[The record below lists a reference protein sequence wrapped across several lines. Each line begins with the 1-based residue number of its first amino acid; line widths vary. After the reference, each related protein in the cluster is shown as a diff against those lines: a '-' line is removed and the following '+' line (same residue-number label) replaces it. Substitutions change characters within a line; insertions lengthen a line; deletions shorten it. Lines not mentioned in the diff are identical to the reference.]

1 MNYIATKYYIAQPEY
16 AVDFWSAMRRS
27 DTVSNTL
34 EKGRNTDVGAYALP
48 ERSMNKYDLALS
60 KESQFRSICTV
71 MKAYDAPY
79 KIQAR
84 TADDLAVWVA
94 EGEAIPIKNA
104 MDDFTT
110 HDLRAWKLASL
121 FTLENSFVADAA
133 FDVENYITG
142 RLAKNF
148 SRAEEN
154 TFLNGTGVN
163 QPAGLFHDT
172 LGAETAFES
181 ASLTYD
187 DVIRLYFSVKPEY
200 RKNAV
205 WMMNDETAMML
216 RTLKDNAGNY
226 LWRDSD
232 DTIFGKN
239 VVISEFMPNIGAGAK
254 PVLFGDFRYYWIV
267 DRSPVTVRTLHEHFA
282 LYDQI
287 GYLAY
292 EFLDGKLIRKDAVK
306 TIKIMA

>member
-48 ERSMNKYDLALS
+48 ELSMNKYDIALA

-94 EGEAIPIKNA
+94 EGDAIPIKNV
-104 MDDFTT
+104 MDDFTI

-121 FTLENSFVADAA
+121 FTLESSFAADAA
-133 FDVENYITG
+133 FDVETYITG

-154 TFLNGTGVN
+154 AFLNGTGVN
-163 QPAGLFHDT
+163 QPAGLLHNT
-172 LGAETAFES
+172 LGAETAVETS
-181 ASLTYD
+181 TVTYD
-187 DVIRLYFSVKPEY
+187 GIIRLYFSVKPEY
-200 RKNAV
+200 LKNAV

-216 RTLKDNAGNY
+216 RTLKDANGNY
-226 LWRDSD
+226 LWRDND
-232 DTIFGKN
+232 DTIFGKK
-239 VVISEFMPNIGAGAK
+239 VVISEFMPNIAAGTK

-292 EFLDGKLIRKDAVK
+292 EFLDGKLIRREAVK
-306 TIKIMA
+306 TIKITA

>member
-1 MNYIATKYYIAQPEY
+1 MNYIETKYFTALPEY
-16 AVDFWSAMRRS
+16 AVDFWSAMRR
-27 DTVSNTL
+27 THAKTNTL
-34 EKGRNTDVGAYALP
+34 EKGRNTDVGAYTMP
-48 ERSMNKYDLALS
+48 ELSMNKYDLALA

-94 EGEAIPIKNA
+94 EGEEVPIKNG
-104 MDDFTT
+104 MNDFTT
-110 HDLRAWKLASL
+110 YDLEAWKLASFFRL
-121 FTLENSFVADAA
+121 DRSFVADAA
-133 FDVENYITG
+133 FDVETYITG

-154 TFLNGTGVN
+154 AFLNGTGEN
-163 QPAGLFHDT
+163 QPTGLLHDT

-187 DVIRLYFSVKPEY
+187 DIIRLYFSVKPEY

-216 RTLKDNAGNY
+216 RTLKDNVGNY
-226 LWRDSD
+226 LWRASD
-232 DTIFGKN
+232 DTIFGKK
-239 VVISEFMPNIGAGAK
+239 VVISEFMPNIAAGAK
-254 PVLFGDFRYYWIV
+254 PVLFGDFSYYWIV
-267 DRSPVTVRTLHEHFA
+267 DRAPISVRTLHELFV
-282 LYDQI
+282 LLGQI
-287 GYLAY
+287 GYLAF
-292 EFLDGKLIRKDAVK
+292 EFLDGKLIRREAVK
-306 TIKIMA
+306 TIKITA